1 MFQGSQKQEFGW
13 NRSKT
18 LEPQRKVFFFGV
30 LLTNKIMLKDENFL
44 KIAFE
49 IGEGSKCVSKKT
61 WAIIVLDTRILSTG
75 YTGTPAGYIN
85 CSDYWGWKYTKDHH
99 DWSIKYEI
107 HAEMNALVWA
117 ARQGISIEGAT
128 VYVTLQPCF
137 QCTKNIVAA
146 GIKRIVYAN
155 TYAHQDQEA
164 TEKFLTDSWVELK
177 HISLWKE
184 YAYTKKT
191 ID

>member
-1 MFQGSQKQEFGW
+1 
-13 NRSKT
+13 
-18 LEPQRKVFFFGV
+18 
-30 LLTNKIMLKDENFL
+30 MLKDRNFL

-49 IGEGSKCVSKKT
+49 IGQGSKCVSKKT
-61 WAIIVLDTRILSTG
+61 GAILVKDTRILSTG
-75 YTGTPAGYIN
+75 YTGTPAWYTN
-85 CSDYWGWKYTKDHH
+85 CDDYWEGKYTKAHH
-99 DWSIKYEI
+99 DWSAKYEI

-117 ARQGISIEGAT
+117 ARRWIPIEWAT

-164 TEKFLTDSWVELK
+164 TEKFLKDTGVE
-177 HISLWKE
+177 IE
-184 YAYTKKT
+184 YVPLGEWYEYNKKT

>member
-1 MFQGSQKQEFGW
+1 M
-13 NRSKT
+13 
-18 LEPQRKVFFFGV
+18 
-30 LLTNKIMLKDENFL
+30 LTDINFL

-49 IGEGSKCVSKKT
+49 IGQGSKCISKKT
-61 WAIIVLDTRILSTG
+61 GSIIVKDTRILSTG
-75 YTGTPAGYIN
+75 YTGTPAGYVN
-85 CSDYWGWKYTKDHH
+85 CDEYWGGKYTKAHH
-99 DWSIKYEI
+99 DWSAKYEI

-117 ARQGISIEGAT
+117 ARRGISIEGAT

-155 TYAHQDQEA
+155 SYAHQNQEA
-164 TEKFLTDSWVELK
+164 TEKFLRDSGVELQ
-177 HISLWKE
+177 HISLGDE